1 MSAGD
6 PSHQSD
12 PGLAVCLASS
22 FLGHYTH
29 AGFLT
34 GLERHGIRPGRIA
47 GASAGA
53 IAGGLWASG
62 LRGEEYERAVFDKKL
77 RRAFLDWGAVWRGFG
92 VALWAWSSG
101 ILNGGRVKQH
111 LDALMGEL
119 RIEDCQSPRIEIAVA
134 NVTRRRGEIRT
145 SGRLSDFIVAS
156 FSVPLVF
163 TTQRIEGEEFLDGG
177 VFNETPFDHW
187 LDDPNIHTIL
197 VHRVRHHVREKQ
209 RRRWTAGTIF
219 GVCHSIAGNELFER
233 RKRAA
238 EASGKR
244 VIFLETWHRHPGL
257 FPGSLVRQNFEEG
270 VRTAAGVASTLTGG
284 REVGATAAAS

>member
-6 PSHQSD
+6 PSKVTD

-29 AGFLT
+29 AGFLA
-34 GLERHGIRPGRIA
+34 GLERHGVRPGRIA

-62 LRGEEYERAVFDKKL
+62 LRGAEFERAVFDEKL
-77 RRAFLDWGAVWRGFG
+77 RRAFFDWGAVWRGFG

-101 ILNGGRVKQH
+101 ILDGGRVRRH
-111 LDALMGEL
+111 LDDLMGDL
-119 RIEDCQSPRIEIAVA
+119 RIEDCRSPQIEIAVS

-145 SGRLSDFIVAS
+145 CGRLADFIVAS
-156 FSVPLVF
+156 FSVPLIF

-177 VFNETPFDHW
+177 IFNETPFDHW
-187 LDDPNIHTIL
+187 LDEPCIHTIL
-197 VHRVRHHVREKQ
+197 VHRVRHPVREKL
-209 RRRWTAGTIF
+209 RHRWTAGTIF

-233 RKRAA
+233 RRRAA

-257 FPGSLVRQNFEEG
+257 FPGSRARQNYLAGGE
-270 VRTAAGVASTLTGG
+270 TAAEVAATLTGCH
-284 REVGATAAAS
+284 EAVATVAAH